1 MTKPIREQIEYLER
15 HGFKVDVRRRCG
27 TQHVQLRVRH
37 GKRSGLVTV
46 SLSPS
51 DHRTL
56 KNNLSC
62 ARRAC
67 GVA

>member
-1 MTKPIREQIEYLER
+1 MTKPIREQIEYLKR
-15 HGFKVDVRRRCG
+15 HGFRVDVRRYCG
-27 TQHVQLRVRH
+27 STHVQLRVRH
-37 GKRSGLVTV
+37 GRRSGLVTI
-46 SLSPS
+46 SASPS
-51 DHRTL
+51 DMRVL